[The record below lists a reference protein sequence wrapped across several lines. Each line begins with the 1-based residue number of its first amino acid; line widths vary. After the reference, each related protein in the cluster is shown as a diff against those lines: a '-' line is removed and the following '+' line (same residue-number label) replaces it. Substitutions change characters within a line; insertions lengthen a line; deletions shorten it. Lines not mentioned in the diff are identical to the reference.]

1 MRSDASQLYQSVSDG
16 QDISVLSYHGDMPH
30 KRRTENLEAFS
41 TVCSLA
47 CPTSPPGSEHH
58 AVPSA
63 PSPTVLR
70 CLLLSC
76 GRRQAALLL
85 RCSSAPTS
93 LPVGS
98 TLVGGTSSP
107 SERTPASCSLCP
119 PQTLTPCL
127 ARVRARLRMCIRM
140 RECTVRSA
148 HACMCLCIGPC
159 VG

>member
-70 CLLLSC
+70 CPVAVLRPQASGAAASVFVCTDLAARGLDFG
-76 GRRQAALLL
+76 GRHVQSIRAHARILF
-85 RCSSAPTS
+85 AVPTS
-93 LPVGS
+93 NLNPLPCARS
-98 TLVGGTSSP
+98 
-107 SERTPASCSLCP
+107 R
-119 PQTLTPCL
+119 TLTHVHTN
-127 ARVRARLRMCIRM
+127 A
-140 RECTVRSA
+140 
-148 HACMCLCIGPC
+148 
-159 VG
+159 